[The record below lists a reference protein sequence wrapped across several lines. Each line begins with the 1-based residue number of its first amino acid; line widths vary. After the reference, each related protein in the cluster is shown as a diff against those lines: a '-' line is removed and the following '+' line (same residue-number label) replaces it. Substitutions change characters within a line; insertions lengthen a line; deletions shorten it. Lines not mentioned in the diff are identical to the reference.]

1 MLPIQHSFHH
11 PLDSL
16 LYAEARKIK
25 NCIFKLIW
33 IQVSRFDLDLA
44 DHVHTQDTERQKRD
58 GGHVANSFA
67 ISPGQGGY

>member
-44 DHVHTQDTERQKRD
+44 DHVHTQDTKRQK
-58 GGHVANSFA
+58 
-67 ISPGQGGY
+67 